1 MIQTKKELKELIQ
14 NLVQLHIS
22 VIYKGNTIT
31 DNILEAYELWYNNGN
46 DTYKHS
52 PPRSMKELNERSD
65 FINSIP
71 FRGSVNQ
78 RLIQREYE
86 QWKNYSF
93 DSPFNEYTLNDIS
106 CAEDLMNFHTIDNE
120 PESKPVTTKINRK
133 KTHDYFL
140 RNRIK
145 HG

>member
-86 QWKNYSF
+86 QWKNKDKVTQAFANNPKPYGKKPKVS
-93 DSPFNEYTLNDIS
+93 NANDN
-106 CAEDLMNFHTIDNE
+106 AADLFKDLFGED
-120 PESKPVTTKINRK
+120 K
-133 KTHDYFL
+133 
-140 RNRIK
+140 
-145 HG
+145 